1 MTDSTRAVFDTLKTE
16 HQKVLF
22 NIVFE
27 AMNQTDAYLDA
38 YPTSSIDSARG
49 DASRLLSNASMRE
62 AKAELMGELKEQS
75 TISFEW
81 CAKQLVEAI
90 QGAKDEDKI
99 DYNSVK
105 GCVNELNKMMGHHAA
120 EKKDITTK
128 GESINALSD
137 DQVDA
142 KLQALID
149 ASESQ

>member
-1 MTDSTRAVFDTLKTE
+1 MSDNNRAVFDTLKTE

-38 YPTSSIDSARG
+38 YQTSSPDSARG
-49 DASRLLSNASMRE
+49 DASRLLSNSNMQE
-62 AKAELMGELKEQS
+62 AKQELMDELKEQS
-75 TISFEW
+75 TVSFEW

-128 GESINALSD
+128 GESLNALSD
-137 DQVDA
+137 EQ
-142 KLQALID
+142 ID
-149 ASESQ
+149 ARLLALENATTES

>member
-1 MTDSTRAVFDTLKTE
+1 MTDTRAVFDTLKSE

-27 AMNQTDAYLDA
+27 AMNQTDAYMDA
-38 YPTSSIDSARG
+38 YPKSNIDSARG
-49 DASRLLSNASMRE
+49 DASRLLSDANMRE
-62 AKAELMGELKEQS
+62 AKAELMSELQEQS
-75 TISFEW
+75 AVSFEW

-90 QGAKDEDKI
+90 RGAKDEDKI

-128 GESINALSD
+128 GESLNALSD

-142 KLQALID
+142 KLQALLD
-149 ASESQ
+149 AATES